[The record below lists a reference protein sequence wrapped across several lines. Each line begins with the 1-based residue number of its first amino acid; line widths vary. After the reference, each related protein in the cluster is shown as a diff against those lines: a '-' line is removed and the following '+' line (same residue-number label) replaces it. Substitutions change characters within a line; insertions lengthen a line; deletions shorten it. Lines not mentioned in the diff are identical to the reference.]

1 MLLIASFEV
10 AAQSALPQKGIPA
23 IAKAAK
29 NAVVTI
35 VMEDNDKPIALG
47 TGFLVSA
54 DGAVLTN
61 YHVIANGNTAVV
73 KLSDGRML
81 IVDGVLAADRVR
93 DLAVIKIHGK
103 NFRTL
108 ILGNSD
114 RVEVGEE
121 VVAIGHPLGLELT
134 VSNGIL
140 SAVPTIEKEGG
151 KFLQVTAPI
160 SHGSSGGPLFNM
172 AGEVIGITSGINEN
186 GENLNF
192 AIPVNDAKRLLN
204 KQYAVMHGLPN
215 EPEETDAAPPLAPPA
230 PLKTKPEWPAFLLKD
245 VGHIEDG
252 DKFESAFAQASI
264 CDHIKL
270 YRESDSSP
278 KPRSLEV
285 AYYDIQF
292 TYIGK
297 GVVNGGP
304 YALYMTLPNGF
315 QTISF
320 YESAAVAADKA
331 CLLLVFDRP
340 PWW

>member
-1 MLLIASFEV
+1 MLLIASV
-10 AAQSALPQKGIPA
+10 DAAAQSAPPRKSIPA

-54 DGAVLTN
+54 DGAILTN

-73 KLSDGRML
+73 KLSDGTML
-81 IVDGVLAADRVR
+81 IVDGVLAADKVR

-103 NFRTL
+103 NFQTL

-114 RVEVGEE
+114 RVAVGEE

-172 AGEVIGITSGINEN
+172 VGEVIGITSGINEN

-192 AIPVNDAKRLLN
+192 AIPVNDAKLLLN
-204 KQYAVMHGLPN
+204 KQYAAMHGLPN
-215 EPEETDAAPPLAPPA
+215 EPEESEAAPPPA
-230 PLKTKPEWPAFLLKD
+230 PSKTKPEWPAFRLKD
-245 VGHIEDG
+245 VGHTKEG
-252 DKFESAFAQASI
+252 DKFESAFAQASM
-264 CDHIKL
+264 CEHIKL

-278 KPRSLEV
+278 KPKSGEV
-285 AYYDIQF
+285 AYYDIQLVEISD
-292 TYIGK
+292 TTGEK
-297 GVVNGGP
+297 

-315 QTISF
+315 QTIDS
-320 YESAAVAADKA
+320 YKSAAVAANKA
-331 CLLLVFDRP
+331 CMLVAFDRP